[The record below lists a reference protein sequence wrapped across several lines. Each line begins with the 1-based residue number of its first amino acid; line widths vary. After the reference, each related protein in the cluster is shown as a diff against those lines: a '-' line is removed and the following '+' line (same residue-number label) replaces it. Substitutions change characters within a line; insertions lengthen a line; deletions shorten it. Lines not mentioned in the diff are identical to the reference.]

1 MKLKMFAIHDS
12 VAQQYAPPFV
22 MPNQGTAVRAFV
34 GLCTDQDSRISAN
47 PSDFD
52 LYELG
57 TFDDETCIVEL
68 EPLPVL
74 VQAGRFALK
83 PKE

>member
-1 MKLKMFAIHDS
+1 MKLKLFAIHDS

-22 MPNQGTAVRAFV
+22 MPNTATAKRTFV
-34 GLCTDQDSRISAN
+34 GLCTDKDSRIASN

-57 TFDDETCIVEL
+57 TFDDETCIVDL

-74 VQAGRFALK
+74 VQPGRFALK
-83 PKE
+83 PQE

>member
-1 MKLKMFAIHDS
+1 MKLKLFAIHDS

-22 MPNQGTAVRAFV
+22 MPNDGTAVRTFV
-34 GLCTDQDSRISAN
+34 GLCTDPDSRISKN

-57 TFDDETCIVEL
+57 VFDDETCEL
-68 EPLPVL
+68 VVL
-74 VQAGRFALK
+74 AAPCLLKLGRFALK
-83 PKE
+83 PQE